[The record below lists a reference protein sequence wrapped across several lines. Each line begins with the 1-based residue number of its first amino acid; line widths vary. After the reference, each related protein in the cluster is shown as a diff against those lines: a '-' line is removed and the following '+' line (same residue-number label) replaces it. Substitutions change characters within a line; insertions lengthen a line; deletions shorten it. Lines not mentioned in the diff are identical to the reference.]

1 MARKPKTPRRV
12 RLKCACCGGEA
23 GFWVQWPNRDKGYGV
38 CVPCVNW
45 MLRPHRGEEDSV
57 RLLAEA
63 MTHIEESYGKR
74 GINWG
79 NEKDE

>member
-1 MARKPKTPRRV
+1 MSSKAKTPRRV
-12 RLKCACCGGEA
+12 RLKCCCCGGDA

-45 MLRPHRGEEDSV
+45 MLRPQRDVTDQGALRATV
-57 RLLAEA
+57 EA
-63 MTHIEESYGKR
+63 CYGKR

-79 NEKDE
+79 AEEDA